1 MAGLLSRSLR
11 VSHHVVRIPVQ
22 PASVREPASRTDQVL
37 HLTIFASWLV
47 SVSLIGLVA
56 WIAQT
61 FFQLVLLSALLLGQ
75 NLQNEAAD
83 ARAAKTFKDVEEARN
98 CLRQVLDLLD
108 CHTQGGLK
116 EILDAVE
123 DLKAAR

>member
-1 MAGLLSRSLR
+1 M
-11 VSHHVVRIPVQ
+11 
-22 PASVREPASRTDQVL
+22 L

-108 CHTQGGLK
+108 CHTQGGL
-116 EILDAVE
+116 ETILDAVE
-123 DLKAAR
+123 SLKPAG